1 VITTPSPALSEA
13 EQAKFKLLQELQTF
27 TEGEEA
33 QLGATEE
40 EDRIA
45 KYFAVVNPMKVG
57 GTIKYTIQGQ
67 DSQGA
72 FEVVRRYN
80 EFFALR
86 AALVERWPGCY
97 IPCIP
102 EKKTL
107 AVDTSS
113 SNMSDWSMGSTKEGP
128 FVEMRRA
135 LFERFIRELA
145 KYEYLVESKE
155 FQIFAHEAGEVDKRL
170 AQLPKQ

>member
-1 VITTPSPALSEA
+1 MG
-13 EQAKFKLLQELQTF
+13 Q
-27 TEGEEA
+27 
-33 QLGATEE
+33 TEE

-45 KYFAVVNPMKVG
+45 KYFAVTNPMKVNNV
-57 GTIKYTIQGQ
+57 IKYTCQGQ

-80 EFFALR
+80 EFYALR
-86 AALVERWPGCY
+86 AAMVERWPGCY

-102 EKKTL
+102 EKKTV

-113 SNMSDWSMGSTKEGP
+113 SNMSDWTMSSTKEGP

-155 FQIFAHEAGEVDKRL
+155 FQVFAHEAGEVGSRL
-170 AQLPKQ
+170 A

>member
-72 FEVVRRYN
+72 F
-80 EFFALR
+80 
-86 AALVERWPGCY
+86 
-97 IPCIP
+97 
-102 EKKTL
+102 
-107 AVDTSS
+107 
-113 SNMSDWSMGSTKEGP
+113 
-128 FVEMRRA
+128 
-135 LFERFIRELA
+135 
-145 KYEYLVESKE
+145 
-155 FQIFAHEAGEVDKRL
+155 
-170 AQLPKQ
+170 